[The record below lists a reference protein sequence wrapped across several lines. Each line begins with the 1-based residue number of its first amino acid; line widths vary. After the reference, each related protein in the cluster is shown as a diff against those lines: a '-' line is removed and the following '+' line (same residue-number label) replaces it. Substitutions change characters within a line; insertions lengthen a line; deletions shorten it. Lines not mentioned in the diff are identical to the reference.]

1 MLLRAV
7 REVSCHPNLQQLA
20 EGAVLFMFLGWCV
33 PGCFMFLG
41 DAVPAAVFFPVVQP
55 NQMSNLN
62 LFKFLVS

>member
-7 REVSCHPNLQQLA
+7 REVRCHPNLQQLA
-20 EGAVLFMFLGWCV
+20 EGAVLFIFLGWCV
-33 PGCFMFLG
+33 R